1 MDAIWVVAIIVWV
14 VSAVIKKAGG
24 KGGGEPE
31 LPRRRGRRARVARP
45 RPIPEE
51 VPDPR
56 VADWQREIEELLGVR
71 TGPAGGPLGR
81 PAPIALPEEE
91 VEEEGMEERESLEVE
106 EQVVSVEGPGDRS
119 VPEVRDHDEEAG
131 AVISRRLA
139 VAEAHGRGRTA
150 ADHARIDQ
158 LLRTPVEAPRA
169 APRAARPPLRQAMLW
184 REILG
189 PPLALRDGPPER
201 R

>member
-1 MDAIWVVAIIVWV
+1 MDAIWVVALIVWV
-14 VSAVIKKAGG
+14 LSAVIKKAGG
-24 KGGGEPE
+24 RGGGESE
-31 LPRRRGRRARVARP
+31 LPRPRARRTRVARPP

-81 PAPIALPEEE
+81 PSGVPLPEAEE
-91 VEEEGMEERESLEVE
+91 VEERESLEVE
-106 EQVVSVEGPGDRS
+106 ERVVSAEAEGDRP
-119 VPEVRDHDEEAG
+119 VPEVRDQDDEADV
-131 AVISRRLA
+131 VIRRRLA

-150 ADHARIDQ
+150 ADHARTDQ
-158 LLRTPVEAPRA
+158 LLRTPAEAPRA
-169 APRAARPPLRQAMLW
+169 ALRPARPSLRQAFVW

-189 PPLALRDGPPER
+189 PPLALRDGPRDPV
-201 R
+201 